1 MLPSSLYSSPTSF
14 NFHRQFYFF
23 IHIVHSAG
31 QVLHTDAPSVVDLQF
46 TGDGHH
52 PVGVPDCLLCRSRIE
67 QVVPGDGGLWE
78 ANSITGGY
86 QMTFRNVVMDRC
98 IETFQHT
105 NETIH
110 HHNEYLVITNNSS
123 LAIINQSKA
132 FWICTEPHGIGM
144 QEEFTGSRPPPWF
157 NTPSLILTLYTPNV
171 SLNLKSQVLK

>member
-31 QVLHTDAPSVVDLQF
+31 QVLHTGAPSVVDLQF

-144 QEEFTGSRPPPWF
+144 QEEFTGSRPPP
-157 NTPSLILTLYTPNV
+157 
-171 SLNLKSQVLK
+171 